1 MLVNKRQLS
10 EILGISERSL
20 TDWQKEGMPVAGY
33 AENRGQAN
41 EYDTRAVIGWLVQR
55 EIERL
60 HKEKPRDRLDRLKAD
75 AIELDIKERTG
86 ELAPAAL
93 FERMWGDHILAAR
106 TEFLTL
112 PDALATELAAITG
125 ADIDPD
131 IIAAHIN
138 RALEKLANYGA
149 EDDQDADQLPSDAA
163 ADG

>member
-1 MLVNKRQLS
+1 
-10 EILGISERSL
+10 
-20 TDWQKEGMPVAGY
+20 
-33 AENRGQAN
+33 
-41 EYDTRAVIGWLVQR
+41 
-55 EIERL
+55 
-60 HKEKPRDRLDRLKAD
+60 
-75 AIELDIKERTG
+75 
-86 ELAPAAL
+86 
-93 FERMWGDHILAAR
+93 MWGDHILAAR

-131 IIAAHIN
+131 TIAAHIN

>member
-106 TEFLTL
+106 TEFLTC
-112 PDALATELAAITG
+112 PT
-125 ADIDPD
+125 P
-131 IIAAHIN
+131 
-138 RALEKLANYGA
+138 
-149 EDDQDADQLPSDAA
+149 
-163 ADG
+163 